1 MKMNKLSKIG
11 CSALCGSL
19 AAISAA
25 NAGALD
31 VTGGATVTHTQN
43 STAVSGNPVGMN
55 SGLSF
60 IGTGEL
66 DGGQTFTYTLAL
78 TDGAAYSA
86 TSIDFVTNSI
96 GSFKIDQAGGG
107 NGIGGYDDVT
117 PTAWEES
124 WGAGLGAGMDFAKG
138 VGSSVNVGWTLPEI
152 AGSTIK
158 LAYTPR
164 QGGTVAADKATGGDG
179 GAKKSGYDIMLD
191 LNTGYAMN
199 LPNIFVGGSRSEVE
213 SGPTGKPATDHEEV
227 VVGFKYVIGPVTLG
241 AQTSGEFTGG
251 KVAGDTEYYHNRGY
265 GISFNVNDNLSI
277 SYGEYNSRRG
287 FLGKSVDV
295 TSKWNAS
302 ADMREMESR
311 SFQVAYTMGGVSL
324 QWAENEVDDASYTS
338 GTASDSEGTTLALT
352 LAF

>member
-1 MKMNKLSKIG
+1 MKMNKLTKIG

-43 STAVSGNPVGMN
+43 TTATAGNPVGMN
-55 SGLSF
+55 SGLTF
-60 IGTGEL
+60 TGNGEL

-86 TSIDFVTNSI
+86 TTIDFVTNSI
-96 GSFKIDQAGGG
+96 GSIKVDQAGGG

-124 WGAGLGAGMDFAKG
+124 WGAGLGSGMDFAKG
-138 VGSSVNVGWTLPEI
+138 VGSSVNIGWTLPEMM
-152 AGSTIK
+152 GSTIK

-164 QGGTVAADKATGGDG
+164 QGGTVAADKASGGDG
-179 GAKKSGYDIMLD
+179 GYKGRAYDIMLD
-191 LNTGYAMN
+191 LNTAYAMS
-199 LPNIFVGGSRSEVE
+199 LPNIFIGGSRSEVE
-213 SGPTGKPATDHEEV
+213 AGPTNIAASDHEEV

-241 AQTSGEFTGG
+241 AQTSGEFTGSQT
-251 KVAGDTEYYHNRGY
+251 AGDTAYYHNRGY
-265 GISFNVNDNLSI
+265 GVSFNVNDNLSI
-277 SYGEYNSRRG
+277 SYGEYNSRKG
-287 FLGKSVDV
+287 FVGKRTFAEGAWD
-295 TSKWNAS
+295 TSR
-302 ADMREMESR
+302 DMRETESR
-311 SFQVAYTMGGVSL
+311 SFQVAYTMGGMSL

-338 GTASDSEGTTLALT
+338 GTASDSDGTTLALT